1 MTEDF
6 YDLLE
11 IPPDA
16 PQDEI
21 KAAYREQVRVY
32 HPDLNDDDRAQAQFT
47 AVKTAY
53 DILGD
58 PVERQAYD
66 RLGHKDYVAKRTS
79 GLPSPD
85 VWKSNDGDDEETDG
99 TELNYSESETK
110 SAAEATAGSG
120 TASSSASA
128 SNRSSTANAG
138 ATGSTTGST
147 ATGTA
152 SASTTG
158 TAQRT
163 ASATGTGT
171 GTAGGSDTGT
181 AGRTTSAAGETA
193 HGTGGSSERDTQT
206 GARSETAGNPVIR
219 WWRRQN
225 LSLPLL
231 WLSLFVYVAGLGHFA
246 LANESTLATLWADV
260 RALGADPSGILA
272 LLSASR
278 HGLETT
284 VAFVRGVEVVASPLE
299 STLWYAAMAGV
310 VALAVAALL
319 VTRIVRRENP
329 WGAVTIDETIV
340 VALALGVTTT
350 LVGGPLLAGAV
361 LMPLLFGVIV
371 RHTRRLPGW
380 TPSYLY
386 VVPVLAPAAGFVAA
400 TVDAA
405 SLPVDLAA
413 FVFVPLFGG
422 LALPVRAT
430 IRKHFGR

>member
-16 PQDEI
+16 SQDEI
-21 KAAYREQVRVY
+21 KDAYREQVRVY

-120 TASSSASA
+120 TAGSSASA
-128 SNRSSTANAG
+128 SNRSSTATAG
-138 ATGSTTGST
+138 ATGSTT
-147 ATGTA
+147 TGTA

-181 AGRTTSAAGETA
+181 AGRTTSAAGETTR
-193 HGTGGSSERDTQT
+193 GTGDPSERDTQT
-206 GARSETAGNPVIR
+206 GARSETAGNPIIR

-231 WLSLFVYVAGLGHFA
+231 WLSLFVYVGGLGHFA

-260 RALGADPSGILA
+260 RALGTDPAGIWS

-278 HGLETT
+278 HGLETS

-299 STLWYAAMAGV
+299 PTLWYAALAGV

-319 VTRIVRRENP
+319 VTRIVGRENP
-329 WGAVTIDETIV
+329 WGAVTIDETVV
-340 VALALGVTTT
+340 VALAVGVATT

-386 VVPVLAPAAGFVAA
+386 VVPVLAPATGFVAA

-422 LALPVRAT
+422 LVLPVRAT
-430 IRKHFGR
+430 IRKHFRR

>member
-1 MTEDF
+1 
-6 YDLLE
+6 
-11 IPPDA
+11 
-16 PQDEI
+16 
-21 KAAYREQVRVY
+21 
-32 HPDLNDDDRAQAQFT
+32 
-47 AVKTAY
+47 
-53 DILGD
+53 
-58 PVERQAYD
+58 
-66 RLGHKDYVAKRTS
+66 
-79 GLPSPD
+79 
-85 VWKSNDGDDEETDG
+85 
-99 TELNYSESETK
+99 
-110 SAAEATAGSG
+110 
-120 TASSSASA
+120 
-128 SNRSSTANAG
+128 
-138 ATGSTTGST
+138 
-147 ATGTA
+147 
-152 SASTTG
+152 
-158 TAQRT
+158 
-163 ASATGTGT
+163 
-171 GTAGGSDTGT
+171 
-181 AGRTTSAAGETA
+181 
-193 HGTGGSSERDTQT
+193 
-206 GARSETAGNPVIR
+206 
-219 WWRRQN
+219 
-225 LSLPLL
+225 LPLL
-231 WLSLFVYVAGLGHFA
+231 WLSLFVYVGGLGHFA

-299 STLWYAAMAGV
+299 PTLWYATLAGV

-329 WGAVTIDETIV
+329 WGAVTIDETVV
-340 VALALGVTTT
+340 VALAVGVATT

-422 LALPVRAT
+422 LVLPVRAT

>member
-16 PQDEI
+16 SQDEI
-21 KAAYREQVRVY
+21 KDAYREQVRVY

-85 VWKSNDGDDEETDG
+85 VWKSDDGDDEETDD
-99 TELNYSESETK
+99 TELSYSESETK
-110 SAAEATAGSG
+110 ATSQATAGSS
-120 TASSSASA
+120 TAG
-128 SNRSSTANAG
+128 RSSTTTSAG
-138 ATGSTTGST
+138 GTGS

-152 SASTTG
+152 SAG
-158 TAQRT
+158 TASG
-163 ASATGTGT
+163 ASSATGTQTGT
-171 GTAGGSDTGT
+171 GAAGGNNTETDGRTANAASGT
-181 AGRTTSAAGETA
+181 AR
-193 HGTGGSSERDTQT
+193 GTGRSSETDTQT
-206 GARSETAGNPVIR
+206 GSRPETTTGNPVTR

-225 LSLPLL
+225 FSLPLL
-231 WLSLFVYVAGLGHFA
+231 WLSLFVYVGGLAHFA
-246 LANESTLATLWADV
+246 LANESALASLWADV
-260 RALGADPSGILA
+260 RAAGTDPAGVWS
-272 LLSASR
+272 LLSESR

-284 VAFVRGVEVVASPLE
+284 VVFVQSVELVAPPLE
-299 STLWYAAMAGV
+299 LTRWYAALAGV
-310 VALAVAALL
+310 VALALGSLL
-319 VTRIVRRENP
+319 VARLVRRENT

-340 VALALGVTTT
+340 VALALGATTT

-400 TVDAA
+400 TAGAA
-405 SLPVDLAA
+405 TLPVDLAA
-413 FVFVPLFGG
+413 FVLVPLFGG
-422 LALPVRAT
+422 LALPMRAT
-430 IRKHFGR
+430 IRKHVGR